1 MHTRGREYPYSY
13 DLGAYTCISRNDS
26 SWRRLVDRAMTRSG
40 NMICMPAQGRYL
52 LRFIHGSDLSCIS
65 TIKGNSSVCSGFGA
79 ISFACFGTTAPS
91 LTPRFQCWWKLH
103 QCFSMLSY
111 AALNPCNSA
120 ICFKHLNADWI
131 RGLCSS
137 AESEP
142 LSVLSLSLPSNS
154 T

>member
-1 MHTRGREYPYSY
+1 MHARSRKVFVEIHSESKQSNCEERHHRKHPQQRI
-13 DLGAYTCISRNDS
+13 AY
-26 SWRRLVDRAMTRSG
+26 
-40 NMICMPAQGRYL
+40 
-52 LRFIHGSDLSCIS
+52 HGSDLSCIS
-65 TIKGNSSVCSGFGA
+65 TIKGNSSVCSRFGA

-111 AALNPCNSA
+111 AAPNPCNSA